1 MAGLNIRAIGWLLV
15 LLVVM
20 GAVLFVSAW
29 TFNYWQAWVFLS
41 VFGLSSLAVTV
52 YLMKNDPK
60 LLERRMHGGPTAEKE
75 LSQKIIMSAASIG
88 FAAILIVPAL
98 DHRWHWS
105 AVPPYAVIA
114 GNILIVLGWTI
125 ILFVF
130 RENTFTSATIEVAAD
145 QRVVSTG
152 PYAVVRHPMYS
163 GSLLYFLGIPIALGS
178 WWGLLV
184 GILMMP
190 VFVFRLFD
198 EEKLLARNLPGYS
211 EYMDRVKYRLVPF
224 VW

>member
-1 MAGLNIRAIGWLLV
+1 MTGLNISAIGWLLV

-190 VFVFRLFD
+190 IFVLRLFD

-211 EYMDRVKYRLVPF
+211 EYMDRLKYRLVPF

>member
-1 MAGLNIRAIGWLLV
+1 MTGLNIRAIGWLLV

-20 GAVLFVSAW
+20 GVVLFVSAW

-190 VFVFRLFD
+190 VFVLRLFD

>member
-1 MAGLNIRAIGWLLV
+1 MTGLNIRAIGWLLV

-130 RENTFTSATIEVAAD
+130 RENTFTSATIEVVAD

-190 VFVFRLFD
+190 VFALRLFD

>member
-1 MAGLNIRAIGWLLV
+1 MTGLNIRAIGWLLV

-41 VFGLSSLAVTV
+41 VFGLSTLAVTV

-98 DHRWHWS
+98 DHRWHWP

-130 RENTFTSATIEVAAD
+130 RENTFTSATIEVVAD

-190 VFVFRLFD
+190 VFVLRLFD

>member
-1 MAGLNIRAIGWLLV
+1 MTGLNIRAIGWLLV

-190 VFVFRLFD
+190 VFVLRLFD

-211 EYMDRVKYRLVPF
+211 EYMVRVKYRLVPF

>member
-1 MAGLNIRAIGWLLV
+1 MTGLNIRAIGW

-130 RENTFTSATIEVAAD
+130 RENTFTSATIEVVAD

-190 VFVFRLFD
+190 VFVLRLFD

>member
-1 MAGLNIRAIGWLLV
+1 MTGLNIRAIGWLLV

-130 RENTFTSATIEVAAD
+130 RENTFTSATIEVVAD

>member
-1 MAGLNIRAIGWLLV
+1 MTGLNISAIGWLLV